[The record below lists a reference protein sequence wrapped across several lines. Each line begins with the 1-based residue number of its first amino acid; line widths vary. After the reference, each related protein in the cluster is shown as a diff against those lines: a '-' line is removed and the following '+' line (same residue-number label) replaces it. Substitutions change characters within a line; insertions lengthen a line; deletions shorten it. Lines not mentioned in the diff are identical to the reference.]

1 MTRQDARQRPPSAG
15 PRVGPQRA
23 LALERMRH
31 RLYGLVFAAVM
42 ALVAGLAVALYN
54 KAFTPVALVN
64 LETQRAGLQLN
75 PQADVKIRGLLV
87 GEVRKITATSS
98 GATLQLALDPGKT
111 GLIPSNVQ
119 ARLLPKTLF
128 GEKYVDLVTPSNP
141 SPQHIAS
148 GAVIPED
155 RSQQAVEIDQVLND
169 TLPVLQAVQ
178 PQYLNATLNA
188 IATALQGRGPEI
200 AQNIQ
205 ITDNYLKKFN
215 TQLPVFNHDIAALSK
230 VASTFSAAAPD
241 ILRILRDAS
250 YTSNTLVQER
260 TTLAGVLSQGTISV
274 QDTRKFVAANANH
287 IIGVNIANVQALQLM
302 ARYSP
307 EFPCVIEALNK
318 LTPRLEQAIGGNN
331 RLNITLEIVKGR
343 PPYQPGKDNPQFA
356 DHRGPA
362 CYGLPDNPPVPFP
375 EYQVLDGTQ
384 NDKWYQGGK
393 APSSGGPLPGSGSPV
408 PGSSVPGL
416 GSLGSSPAGGNGSA
430 SSSSPASSQQ
440 NGSSGATG
448 SQGGSASGSAGSTP
462 ASTAS
467 GTASSAMQGLGFI
480 GGPNESAATTG
491 LPSLFGPAATSGD
504 AGTSGEKQTVDI
516 LVAPVLGEQSS
527 QVPDI
532 ADLLFGPLARG
543 QVVNA
548 G

>member
-1 MTRQDARQRPPSAG
+1 MTRQISRQAGPPSLAG
-15 PRVGPQRA
+15 KGGPQRA
-23 LALERMRH
+23 LALDRLRH
-31 RLYGLVFAAVM
+31 RTYGLIFALVM
-42 ALVAGLAVALYN
+42 ALLAWLAIAFYN
-54 KAFTPVALVN
+54 KQFTPVTLVN
-64 LETQRAGLQLN
+64 LETQRAGLQLD
-75 PQADVKIRGLLV
+75 PQADVKIRGLIV
-87 GEVRKITATSS
+87 GTVRKISATTS
-98 GATLQLALDPGKT
+98 GATLQLAIDPSKV
-111 GLIPSNVQ
+111 GLIPSNVV

-128 GEKYVDLVTPSNP
+128 GEKYVDLVTPSHP

-148 GAVIPED
+148 GDVIPED
-155 RSQQAVEIDQVLND
+155 RSQQAIEIDQVLND

-200 AQNIQ
+200 SQNIQ
-205 ITDNYLKKFN
+205 ITDSYLKKFN
-215 TQLPVFNHDIAALSK
+215 TQLPVLKHDIAALSS
-230 VASTFSAAAPD
+230 VANTFSAAAPD

-260 TTLAGVLSQGTISV
+260 TTLAGVLSQGTTTV

-287 IIGVNIANVQALQLM
+287 IIGVNIANVQALELL

-307 EFPCVIEALNK
+307 EVPCVIGALAK
-318 LTPRLEQAIGGNN
+318 LTPRLEQAIGGTGSGG

-343 PPYQPGKDNPQFA
+343 PPYQPGLDNPQFA
-356 DHRGPA
+356 DHRGPN
-362 CYGLPDNPPVPFP
+362 CYGLPNNPPVPFP

-393 APSSGGPLPGSGSPV
+393 LPSSSSSGL
-408 PGSSVPGL
+408 GGL
-416 GSLGSSPAGGNGSA
+416 GSTPVGGSSSGLSGLS
-430 SSSSPASSQQ
+430 
-440 NGSSGATG
+440 GSSGSSGSGGGTG
-448 SQGGSASGSAGSTP
+448 QSQGGSAYGSAGKPS
-462 ASTAS
+462 SS
-467 GTASSAMQGLGFI
+467 GSSSAMRGLGYI
-480 GGPNESAATTG
+480 SSGDTSASTVG

-504 AGTSGEKQTVDI
+504 AGTAEEKQTLDM
-516 LVAPVLGEQSS
+516 LLAPVLGEQSS

-532 ADLLFGPLARG
+532 ADLLYGPLARG